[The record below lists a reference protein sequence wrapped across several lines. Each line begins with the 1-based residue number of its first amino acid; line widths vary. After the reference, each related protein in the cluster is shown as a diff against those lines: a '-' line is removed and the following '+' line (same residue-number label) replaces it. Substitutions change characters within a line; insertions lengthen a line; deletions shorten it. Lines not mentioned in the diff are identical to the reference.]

1 MAVGD
6 VYRLSVVTNQGSGGQ
21 MIVTHHFKQN
31 SPLVFDT
38 SVDDL
43 IARWVDQALPT
54 FVDLLSQSFIVD
66 VVRAISVDN
75 TEQGEFQVDTGDGTG
90 TQTGDSQPYQN
101 AAVITWRTGVPGR
114 SNRGRNYVGGAVE
127 SNNAGAGQL
136 TTDYRTVLGNYAQLL
151 TFMNGDSLQFAKWQL
166 VVYSRLNSSSRPVTS
181 YVVRPTFYTQ
191 RRRVLGVGG

>member
-1 MAVGD
+1 MAVND

-31 SPLVFDT
+31 SALVFDT
-38 SVDDL
+38 PVDDL
-43 IARWVDQALPT
+43 IARWVDQALPV
-54 FVDLLSQSFIVD
+54 FVDLLSTSFIVD

-75 TEQGEFQVDTGDGTG
+75 TEQGEFQVSTADGTG
-90 TQTGDSQPYQN
+90 TQSGDSQPYQN
-101 AAVITWRTGVPGR
+101 AAVVTWRTGVPGR
-114 SNRGRNYVGGAVE
+114 SNRGRNYIGGAVE
-127 SNNAGAGQL
+127 ANNAGAGQL
-136 TTDYRTVLGNYAQLL
+136 TTDYKTVLNSYAQTL

-166 VVYSRLNSSSRPVTS
+166 VVYSRLLNASRPVTS